1 MTKKKIAINGFGRI
15 GRLTT
20 RVLLTKYK
28 DQVDLVGIND
38 LTSVANLA
46 YLFQYDTTYRRPSFT
61 INTEGDTLLLDGDK
75 VPVYS
80 SKDPSELPWSE
91 LEVDTVLEC
100 TGFFRTREGASR
112 HLEAGA
118 QQVVISA
125 PGKGGDIPTVVL
137 GVSEPESGKS
147 IYSNA
152 SCTTNCLAP
161 ALKCLEDSFG
171 IKRGSGLTVH
181 AYTSTQRLQD
191 SPGEK
196 DFRKARAAAAN
207 LIPTSTGAAK
217 AVFEVIPSLEG
228 KLSLSALR
236 VPVITGSMVQLTL
249 ELNQTTTRQ
258 NILGALQEYA
268 QHYPSILEVSHD
280 PLVSSDI
287 VMNPHSTIVDAE
299 LLTYEND
306 LLTLVLWYDNE
317 WGYSNRLADLV
328 MSL

>member
-20 RVLLTKYK
+20 RVLLEKYK

-46 YLFQYDTTYRRPSFT
+46 YLFQYDTTYRRPTFT

-80 SKDPSELPWSE
+80 SKDPGELPWSD

-100 TGFFRTREGASR
+100 TGFFRTREGASQ

-118 QQVVISA
+118 RQVVISA

-137 GVSEPESGKS
+137 GVNEPAIGES

-217 AVFEVIPSLEG
+217 AVFEVIPSLAG
-228 KLSLSALR
+228 KLALSALR

-258 NILGALQEYA
+258 NILHALQEYA
-268 QHYPSILEVSHD
+268 QHYPSILQVSHD